1 MAETNEQ
8 ADPKAPSDAFV
19 FFGATGDL
27 AKKQIFPALQAMA
40 GRGHLDFPVIGVA
53 KAGWNLD
60 QLKQRARESVEQHG
74 GVDEEAFRKLADRL
88 RYIDGDYEE
97 TGTFERLRR
106 ELGDARHPTHYLAIP
121 PALFAEVVEH
131 LGRSGCA
138 RGARVI
144 VEKPFGH
151 DLDSARKL
159 NQVLLKNFAEHN
171 IFRIDHYLG
180 KRPVENLHFFRFAN
194 AFLEP
199 IWNRH
204 YVESVQIT
212 MAEEFGVSD
221 RGAFYEGN
229 GAIRDVIQNHMLQ
242 VLAYLAMEPPVGMGE
257 ESIRDEKAK
266 VLRAIPPLD
275 GNHVVRGQFEG
286 YRDVKGVAPASQV
299 ETFAALRL
307 EINTWRW
314 QGVPFYIRAG
324 KMLPETCTEVFA
336 IFRQPPA
343 IYGERPGANTLRAR
357 LSPDVTIGLGVQVMG
372 IGEGTTGEAVE
383 LVATHKKDPRE
394 MSPYERL
401 FGDAMRGDQAL
412 FAREDAVELAWKIVD
427 PALGDHFPV
436 HPYRPQTWG
445 PPEAESILLRG
456 DVWHDPSPPRRA

>member
-8 ADPKAPSDAFV
+8 ADPKAKSDAFV

-53 KAGWNLD
+53 KAGWDLD

-74 GVDEEAFRKLADRL
+74 GVDEDAFRKLTDRL
-88 RYIDGDYEE
+88 RYIDGDYEDA
-97 TGTFERLRR
+97 GTFEKIRQ
-106 ELGDARHPTHYLAIP
+106 ELGDAQHPTHYLAIP
-121 PALFAEVVEH
+121 PVLFAKVVEH
-131 LGRSGCA
+131 LGKSGCSK
-138 RGARVI
+138 GARVI

-151 DLDSARKL
+151 DLETAKKL
-159 NQVLLKNFAEHN
+159 NQVLLANFAEHN

-180 KRPVENLHFFRFAN
+180 KRPVENLHYFRFAN

-199 IWNRH
+199 IWNRR

-212 MAEEFGVSD
+212 MAEGFGVSD

-229 GAIRDVIQNHMLQ
+229 GAIRDVVQNHMLQ
-242 VLAYLAMEPPVGMGE
+242 ILAYLAMEPPVGMGE

-275 GNHVVRGQFEG
+275 ANHVVRGQFEG
-286 YRDVKGVAPASQV
+286 YRDVKGVAPDSQV

-307 EINTWRW
+307 EVHTWRW
-314 QGVPFYIRAG
+314 DGVPFYIRAG
-324 KMLPETCTEVFA
+324 KDLPETCTEIFA
-336 IFRQPPA
+336 TFRQPPA
-343 IYGERPGANTLRAR
+343 IYGVKPKPNTLRAR
-357 LSPDVTIGLGVQVMG
+357 LSPDVTIGLGIQVMG
-372 IGEGTTGEAVE
+372 AGDGTSGESVE
-383 LVATHKKDPRE
+383 LVAGHQKDPKE
-394 MSPYERL
+394 IGPYERL
-401 FGDAMRGDQAL
+401 FGDAMRGDQSL
-412 FAREDAVELAWKIVD
+412 FAREDMVELAWKIVD

-436 HPYRPQTWG
+436 HAYKPKTWG
-445 PPEAESILLRG
+445 PPEAESILLDG
-456 DVWHDPSPPRRA
+456 DRWHDPTPPGNA